1 MDGVCVCGEVG
12 VGGVG
17 ECSASSSHFL
27 PTPFVLQPL
36 QTQSQHRLH
45 NAPRALDRNPFIVEI
60 IGKLSRNSHPFWA
73 FYYVFPAYRRQILQ
87 LQGEE
92 MREIGH

>member
-1 MDGVCVCGEVG
+1 M
-12 VGGVG
+12 
-17 ECSASSSHFL
+17 STSHFL
-27 PTPFVLQPL
+27 AAPFVPQHSP
-36 QTQSQHRLH
+36 TQSQPRPH
-45 NAPRALDRNPFIVEI
+45 NARRALDRNPFIVEI

-73 FYYVFPAYRRQILQ
+73 FYYVFPASRRQILQ

>member
-1 MDGVCVCGEVG
+1 MLNE
-12 VGGVG
+12 
-17 ECSASSSHFL
+17 
-27 PTPFVLQPL
+27 Q
-36 QTQSQHRLH
+36 QSFPAATFCPRAAPNSITGSGLR
-45 NAPRALDRNPFIVEI
+45 NARRALDRNPFIVEI
-60 IGKLSRNSHPFWA
+60 IGKLSGNSHPFWA